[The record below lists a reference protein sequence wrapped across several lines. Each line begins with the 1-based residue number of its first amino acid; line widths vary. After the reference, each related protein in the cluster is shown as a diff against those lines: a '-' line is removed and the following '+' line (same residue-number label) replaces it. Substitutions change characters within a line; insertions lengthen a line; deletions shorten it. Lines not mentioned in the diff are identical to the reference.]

1 MNANTKVAV
10 AGATGRAG
18 RHVVDAL
25 QSRGHDVVPI
35 SRTHGVDVISGAGLA
50 DALAGVDAIVDAA
63 TGPSPEYEAASAFFT
78 TSARNLQAAGERAG
92 VERLVI
98 VSIIGVDRFHG
109 GYNAA
114 KVDHERAALAGPL
127 PVRILRAAQFHE
139 FVEELIGW
147 GRQGDVSYLPEIRTQ
162 LVAAQVVGE
171 ALAALATASPLPE
184 PTITEIA
191 GPREENL
198 VEVARLFAARRGDPA
213 RVESTGEPEDA
224 DGRLMVEGAMLPG
237 PDATLAG
244 PTFEEWLAEMGAA
257 GIEPTTAR
265 V

>member
-50 DALAGVDAIVDAA
+50 DALVGVDAIVDAA

-78 TSARNLQAAGERAG
+78 TAARNLQAAGERAG

-109 GYNAA
+109 GYNA
-114 KVDHERAALAGPL
+114 G
-127 PVRILRAAQFHE
+127 
-139 FVEELIGW
+139 
-147 GRQGDVSYLPEIRTQ
+147 
-162 LVAAQVVGE
+162 
-171 ALAALATASPLPE
+171 
-184 PTITEIA
+184 
-191 GPREENL
+191 
-198 VEVARLFAARRGDPA
+198 
-213 RVESTGEPEDA
+213 
-224 DGRLMVEGAMLPG
+224 
-237 PDATLAG
+237 
-244 PTFEEWLAEMGAA
+244 
-257 GIEPTTAR
+257 
-265 V
+265 